1 MIRAPLGKGGPM
13 PGCHR
18 LLPLLLVLALVAG
31 TGCTAVGYS
40 MGAGV
45 SADRAEGSGRTHGD
59 FASGDALQSP
69 SAAPSPDTTSGV
81 RDSSQAASPA
91 TETSDS
97 KRGVN
102 STLVVIAVLAV
113 VAGFIFLVAR

>member
-1 MIRAPLGKGGPM
+1 MS
-13 PGCHR
+13 GCQR
-18 LLPLLLVLALVAG
+18 LLPLLLILALGAA
-31 TGCTAVGYS
+31 TGCTAVGYR
-40 MGAGV
+40 MGTGV
-45 SADRAEGSGRTHGD
+45 PDDGGARSGSTHGA

-69 SAAPSPDTTSGV
+69 SAAQAPDTIAGV

-91 TETSDS
+91 TDTADS

>member
-1 MIRAPLGKGGPM
+1 MS
-13 PGCHR
+13 GCHR
-18 LLPLLLVLALVAG
+18 LLPLLLVVALGAS
-31 TGCTAVGYS
+31 TGCTAVGYR
-40 MGAGV
+40 MGAGG
-45 SADRAEGSGRTHGD
+45 ADGGGERSGRTHGA

-69 SAAPSPDTTSGV
+69 SPAPSPDTTAGV

-91 TETSDS
+91 TDTADA

>member
-1 MIRAPLGKGGPM
+1 MS
-13 PGCHR
+13 GCHR

-40 MGAGV
+40 MGAGT
-45 SADRAEGSGRTHGD
+45 SADGGEHSGRTQD
-59 FASGDALQSP
+59 AFASGDALQSP
-69 SAAPSPDTTSGV
+69 SAASSPDTTAGA

-91 TETSDS
+91 TDTGDS

>member
-1 MIRAPLGKGGPM
+1 
-13 PGCHR
+13 
-18 LLPLLLVLALVAG
+18 
-31 TGCTAVGYS
+31 

-45 SADRAEGSGRTHGD
+45 SDDGGERSGRTHGA
-59 FASGDALQSP
+59 FASSDALQSP
-69 SAAPSPDTTSGV
+69 SAAPSPDTTAGV

-91 TETSDS
+91 TDTADS